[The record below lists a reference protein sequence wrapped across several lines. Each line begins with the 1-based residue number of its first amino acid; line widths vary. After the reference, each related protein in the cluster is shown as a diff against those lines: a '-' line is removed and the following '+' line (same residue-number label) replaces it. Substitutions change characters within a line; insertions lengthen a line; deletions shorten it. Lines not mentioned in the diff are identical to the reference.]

1 MKGHDMSGVIELV
14 GVGKRYGSRQALDGI
29 SATLD
34 RGIIGLLGPNGA
46 GKTTLIRVL
55 ATVLAPDSGSAV
67 LLGRDPTRADERT
80 EIRRRLGYMPQE
92 PGFYR
97 NFTVFDFVD
106 YVGIL
111 KQLTDRKQRH
121 DEVRRVLEHVDLT
134 AAARRRI
141 RDLSGGM
148 RRRLALAQALLS
160 GPELLVLDEPT
171 AGLDPEQRLRFR
183 QVVSQLPNR
192 PIVVLSTHQTE
203 DVVALCERV
212 IVLVDGRVR
221 FDGTPA
227 AMSEIARG
235 RVWTAPDPDQNAL
248 LSWRM
253 GDGRFRHIGE
263 PRAGAVPADPTVDDA
278 YLLLAGRAA
287 LEVTA

>member
-1 MKGHDMSGVIELV
+1 MSDMVGLEGVA
-14 GVGKRYGSRQALDGI
+14 KRYGSVRALDRI
-29 SATLD
+29 DLTLE
-34 RGIIGLLGPNGA
+34 RGIVGLLGPNGA
-46 GKTTLIRVL
+46 GKTTLMRIL
-55 ATVLAPDSGSAV
+55 ATVLSPDSGSTS
-67 LLGRDPTRADERT
+67 LLGLDPTREEDRT

-97 NFTVFDFVD
+97 NFTVFEFID

-111 KQLTDRKQRH
+111 KQITDRRQRH
-121 DEVRRVLEHVDLT
+121 DEVRRVLDQVDLT
-134 AAARRRI
+134 EESRRKI
-141 RDLSGGM
+141 KALSGGM

-160 GPELLVLDEPT
+160 HPELLLLDEPT

-192 PIVVLSTHQTE
+192 PVVLLSTHQTE

-212 IVLVDGRVR
+212 IVLAGGQVR
-221 FDGTPA
+221 FDGATA
-227 AMSEIARG
+227 TMTETARG
-235 RVWTAPDPDQNAL
+235 RVWTADSQDERAV

-253 GDGRFRHIGE
+253 GDGRFRHVGD
-263 PRAGAVPADPTVDDA
+263 PPVGAAPADPTIDDA

-287 LEVTA
+287 LAVPA